1 MSDACAV
8 SVIVPVCNVERYL
21 RECLESLAAQTL
33 EDIQVICVDDGS
45 TDSSLSIL
53 REFEKRD
60 PRFEVI
66 TKPNAG
72 YGHTMNMGLDCAKGE
87 YVGIL
92 ESDDFA
98 ETDMFESLYEMAKGA
113 DVDVVKTDFFY
124 HVTDSDPKFDDLAC
138 NMVDC
143 YCDEPFNPLDHQEM
157 FLMQPA
163 IWSGLYRRSFLLE
176 KGIRF
181 LETPGAS
188 FQDTSF
194 NYKAFASAE
203 KALLSHDAFLH
214 YRIDN
219 ANSSVKSQKKVFC
232 ICEEYEE
239 MWRFTRSNPV
249 LMDRLAGRLCFAQF
263 GGYLWNLDRLSPVLQ
278 WSFYERFVEDFKRLH
293 SEGLLASEFFSEEAW
308 DKLRG
313 MLGDADGFFAAHYG
327 PKEVEKTFVLSV
339 GAMGAPSVVRSAQAI
354 LSAMGPKDELL
365 YVSSALNLNAKSEL
379 AKIREADARF
389 FYEEVV
395 SSCSSMALESASIR
409 GNELI
414 VVDVAK
420 SPISSDLDNLTAA
433 LTGGLSGNAHGRS
446 WVASAFSFSIKS
458 QPSIPLVAPLLARWN
473 DGGIDAPINF
483 AFSAEEGNLQGYRS
497 LLSVV
502 RELFVW
508 FNDLKGKDPSA
519 SGAAFSNVLVPL
531 WPVVHESYEA
541 LNYDERL
548 KLAAGE
554 TPDCLSSEVVVSNL
568 AEVPDGRAPQISV
581 LIPVYNAAKYLDEC
595 MASVLG
601 QKGVT
606 FEIVCVDDGST
617 DSSLSLLRGYQE
629 NNECIRVV
637 SKLNGGAASARNVA
651 MSLAKGEYLA
661 FIDPDDYFA
670 SDDSLAKL
678 YSAAKE
684 NKAMVCGGSFSCVNM
699 DGSFEEDFY
708 GDASA
713 YSVKKEGFKLFEED
727 AFDYGWIR
735 YIYNREFM
743 ESNNLVFPALRWYE
757 DPVFFVDV
765 MKKAQRYYLIPEVVY
780 RYRVGYKTTKWA
792 PSRVRDLLK
801 GIGHNLDYA
810 KETGNSTLYTRL
822 VCRIDKDYLEAI
834 ESNLNDEEAFAEL
847 VSLQASLDPS
857 LIQFVQTHDRVHHML
872 VPLWHIVTGEN
883 NTAIVRA
890 AKKAE
895 STLLYRSLQHVREKF
910 N

>member
-1 MSDACAV
+1 MSSECAV

-33 EDIQVICVDDGS
+33 KDIQIICVDDGS

-143 YCDEPFNPLDHQEM
+143 YCDEPFNPLDHQEV

-194 NYKAFASAE
+194 NYKVFASAE

-239 MWRFTRSNPV
+239 MWCFTRSNPV

-263 GGYLWNLDRLSPVLQ
+263 GGYLWNLDRLSPALQ
-278 WSFYERFVEDFKRLH
+278 WSFYDRFVEDFKRLY

-308 DKLRG
+308 DKLQG
-313 MLGDADGFFAAHYG
+313 MLADADGFFAAHYG

-339 GAMGAPSVVRSAQAI
+339 GAMGAPSVARSAQAI

-395 SSCSSMALESASIR
+395 SSRSSMALESASIR

-420 SPISSDLDNLTAA
+420 TPISSDLDNLTVA
-433 LTGGLSGNAHGRS
+433 LAGGLSGNVHGRS

-473 DGGIDAPINF
+473 NGGIDAPINF

-508 FNDLKGKDPSA
+508 FNDLKGKDLSA

-568 AEVPDGRAPQISV
+568 AEVSDGRAPQISV

-617 DSSLSLLRGYQE
+617 DSSFSLLRGYQE

-637 SKLNGGAASARNVA
+637 SKLNGGAASARNMA

-735 YIYNREFM
+735 YIYNREFT

-834 ESNLNDEEAFAEL
+834 ESNLSDEEVFAEL

>member
-308 DKLRG
+308 GKLRG

-395 SSCSSMALESASIR
+395 SSRSSMALESASVR

-420 SPISSDLDNLTAA
+420 TPISSDLDNLTAA

-568 AEVPDGRAPQISV
+568 AEVSDGRAPQISV

-595 MASVLG
+595 MTSVLS

-629 NNECIRVV
+629 NNACIRVV
-637 SKLNGGAASARNVA
+637 SKLNGGAASARNMA
-651 MSLAKGEYLA
+651 MSFAKGEYLS
-661 FIDPDDYFA
+661 FIDPDDYYA

-678 YSAAKE
+678 YRAAKE
-684 NKAMVCGGSFSCVNM
+684 NEAMVCGGSFSCVKP
-699 DGSFEEDFY
+699 DGSLEEEFY

-713 YSVKKEGFKLFEED
+713 YSVKKEGFKLFDED

-735 YIYNREFM
+735 YIYNRGFM
-743 ESNNLVFPALRWYE
+743 KSNSLAFPALRWYE
-757 DPVFFVDV
+757 DPVFFVNV
-765 MKKAQRYYLIPEVVY
+765 MKKAERYYLIPDVVY

-801 GIGHNLDYA
+801 GIGYNLNYA

-834 ESNLNDEEAFAEL
+834 ESNLNDEEVFAEL

>member
-1 MSDACAV
+1 
-8 SVIVPVCNVERYL
+8 
-21 RECLESLAAQTL
+21 
-33 EDIQVICVDDGS
+33 
-45 TDSSLSIL
+45 
-53 REFEKRD
+53 
-60 PRFEVI
+60 
-66 TKPNAG
+66 
-72 YGHTMNMGLDCAKGE
+72 
-87 YVGIL
+87 
-92 ESDDFA
+92 
-98 ETDMFESLYEMAKGA
+98 
-113 DVDVVKTDFFY
+113 
-124 HVTDSDPKFDDLAC
+124 
-138 NMVDC
+138 
-143 YCDEPFNPLDHQEM
+143 
-157 FLMQPA
+157 
-163 IWSGLYRRSFLLE
+163 
-176 KGIRF
+176 
-181 LETPGAS
+181 
-188 FQDTSF
+188 
-194 NYKAFASAE
+194 
-203 KALLSHDAFLH
+203 
-214 YRIDN
+214 
-219 ANSSVKSQKKVFC
+219 
-232 ICEEYEE
+232 
-239 MWRFTRSNPV
+239 
-249 LMDRLAGRLCFAQF
+249 
-263 GGYLWNLDRLSPVLQ
+263 
-278 WSFYERFVEDFKRLH
+278 
-293 SEGLLASEFFSEEAW
+293 
-308 DKLRG
+308 
-313 MLGDADGFFAAHYG
+313 
-327 PKEVEKTFVLSV
+327 
-339 GAMGAPSVVRSAQAI
+339 
-354 LSAMGPKDELL
+354 
-365 YVSSALNLNAKSEL
+365 
-379 AKIREADARF
+379 
-389 FYEEVV
+389 
-395 SSCSSMALESASIR
+395 MALESASIR

-420 SPISSDLDNLTAA
+420 TPISSDLDNLTVA
-433 LTGGLSGNAHGRS
+433 LTGGLSGNVHGRS

-473 DGGIDAPINF
+473 DGGIDGPINF

-531 WPVVHESYEA
+531 WPVVHESFEA

-548 KLAAGE
+548 KLDTDE
-554 TPDCLSSEVVVSNL
+554 NPDRLSSEIVISSF
-568 AEVPDGRAPQISV
+568 AEDPDCQAPQVSV
-581 LIPVYNAAKYLDEC
+581 LVPVYNAAKYLDEC

-601 QKGVT
+601 QKDVT

-743 ESNNLVFPALRWYE
+743 ESKNLVFPALRWYE

-834 ESNLNDEEAFAEL
+834 ESNLNDEEVFAEL

>member
-1 MSDACAV
+1 MKSEYAV

-33 EDIQVICVDDGS
+33 KDIQVICVDDGS
-45 TDSSLSIL
+45 TDNSLSIL

-72 YGHTMNMGLDCAKGE
+72 YGHTMNMGLDRARGE

-138 NMVDC
+138 NMADC
-143 YCDEPFNPLDHQEM
+143 YCDDPFNPLDHQEM

-194 NYKAFASAE
+194 NYKVFASAE

-239 MWRFTRSNPV
+239 MWRFTRSNSV
-249 LMDRLAGRLCFAQF
+249 LMERLAGRLCFAQF
-263 GGYLWNLDRLSPVLQ
+263 GGYLWNLDRLSPALQ
-278 WSFYERFVEDFKRLH
+278 WSFYERFVEDFKKLY
-293 SEGLLASEFFSEEAW
+293 SEGLLASGFFSEEAW
-308 DKLRG
+308 GKLQG
-313 MLGDADGFFAAHYG
+313 MLADADGFFAAHYG

-339 GAMGAPSVVRSAQAI
+339 GAMGAPSVARSAQAI
-354 LSAMGPKDELL
+354 LSAMGAKDELL
-365 YVSSALNLNAKSEL
+365 YVSSALNLNAKTEL
-379 AKIREADARF
+379 SKLREADARF

-395 SSCSSMALESASIR
+395 SSHSSMALDASAVR
-409 GNELI
+409 GSELI
-414 VVDVAK
+414 VIDIAK
-420 SPISSDLDNLTAA
+420 TPIASDLDGLTAV
-433 LTGGLSGNAHGRS
+433 LTDGLVGNAQGRS
-446 WVASAFSFSIKS
+446 WAASAFSFSAES
-458 QPSIPLVAPLLARWN
+458 QPSIPLVAPLLARWKN
-473 DGGIDAPINF
+473 GGIDAPINF

-497 LLSVV
+497 LLAVV
-502 RELFVW
+502 HELFVW
-508 FNDLKGKDPSA
+508 LGQLQDEDPSV
-519 SGAAFSNVLVPL
+519 SEVAFRNVLVPL
-531 WPVVHESYEA
+531 WPVVRESFEA

-548 KLAAGE
+548 KLDADDN
-554 TPDCLSSEVVVSNL
+554 PDRLSSEVVVSSFT
-568 AEVPDGRAPQISV
+568 EVSDCQAPQISV

-595 MASVLG
+595 MSSVLG
-601 QKGVT
+601 QKGIT

-617 DSSLSLLRGYQE
+617 DASFSMIRGYQE
-629 NNECIRVV
+629 KNACIRVV
-637 SKLNGGAASARNVA
+637 SKLNGGAASARNMA

-661 FIDPDDYFA
+661 FIDPDDYYA

-684 NKAMVCGGSFSCVNM
+684 NEAMVCGGSFSCVKP
-699 DGSFEEDFY
+699 DGSFEEVFY

-713 YSVKKEGFKLFEED
+713 YSVKREGFKLFGED

-743 ESNNLVFPALRWYE
+743 ESNSLAFPALRWYE
-757 DPVFFVDV
+757 DPVFFVNV
-765 MKKAQRYYLIPEVVY
+765 MKKAERYYLIPDVVY

-801 GIGHNLDYA
+801 GIGHNLNYA

-834 ESNLNDEEAFAEL
+834 ESNLNDEEVFAEL
-847 VSLQASLDPS
+847 VSLQTSLDPS
-857 LIQFVQTHDRVHHML
+857 LIQFVQTHGRVHHML

>member
-1 MSDACAV
+1 MKSECAV

-33 EDIQVICVDDGS
+33 KDIQVICVDDGS
-45 TDSSLSIL
+45 TDNSLSIL

-138 NMVDC
+138 NMADC
-143 YCDEPFNPLDHQEM
+143 YCDEPFNPLAHQEM

-194 NYKAFASAE
+194 NYKVFASAE

-249 LMDRLAGRLCFAQF
+249 LMERLAGRLCFVQF
-263 GGYLWNLDRLSPVLQ
+263 GGYLWNLDRLSPALQ

-308 DKLRG
+308 DKLQG
-313 MLGDADGFFAAHYG
+313 MLADADGFFAAHYG

-339 GAMGAPSVVRSAQAI
+339 GAMGAPSVARSAQAV

-395 SSCSSMALESASIR
+395 SSRSSMALESASIR

-420 SPISSDLDNLTAA
+420 TPISSDLDNLTVA
-433 LTGGLSGNAHGRS
+433 LTGGLSGNVHGRS
-446 WVASAFSFSIKS
+446 WVASAFSFSIKP

-531 WPVVHESYEA
+531 WPVVRESYEA

-568 AEVPDGRAPQISV
+568 AEVSDGRAPQISV

-606 FEIVCVDDGST
+606 FEIICVDDGST
-617 DSSLSLLRGYQE
+617 DSGLSLLRGYQE

-637 SKLNGGAASARNVA
+637 SKLNGGAASARNMA

-834 ESNLNDEEAFAEL
+834 ESNLNDEEVFAEL

>member
-293 SEGLLASEFFSEEAW
+293 SEGLLTSEFFSEEAW
-308 DKLRG
+308 GKLRG

-395 SSCSSMALESASIR
+395 SSRSSMALESASVR

-420 SPISSDLDNLTAA
+420 TPISSDLDNLTAA

-446 WVASAFSFSIKS
+446 WAASAFSFSIKS

-568 AEVPDGRAPQISV
+568 AEVSDGRAPQISV

-810 KETGNSTLYTRL
+810 KETGNSTLYTHL

-834 ESNLNDEEAFAEL
+834 ESNLNDEEVFAEL